1 MWAWFGS
8 KRERHQSKKKITC
21 CSFFILLLVLVY
33 KLIVE
38 YCIVYYDH
46 HVFFPN
52 FHVILW
58 TIYVLHSLLDNITIF
73 WGEMNSLCLWL
84 ILKHFHYVTITASVF
99 FCEDDHQR
107 KMISVEFWFFGG
119 CHCRAALCDDKE
131 GCPTTTC
138 NILYWWWSWQNE
150 IKHAQY
156 IYFLYEFFKM
166 LVMLLLLCYSI

>member
-1 MWAWFGS
+1 ML
-8 KRERHQSKKKITC
+8 
-21 CSFFILLLVLVY
+21 FFILLLVLVY

-73 WGEMNSLCLWL
+73 WGEMNSLYLWL

-99 FCEDDHQR
+99 FVRMIIRERWSLLNFDFLVAVIVVPRCVMIR
-107 KMISVEFWFFGG
+107 KDAQQPLVIFYIGG
-119 CHCRAALCDDKE
+119 DLDKM
-131 GCPTTTC
+131 
-138 NILYWWWSWQNE
+138 
-150 IKHAQY
+150 K
-156 IYFLYEFFKM
+156 
-166 LVMLLLLCYSI
+166 

>member
-1 MWAWFGS
+1 MVAIESG
-8 KRERHQSKKKITC
+8 SKKKDN
-21 CSFFILLLVLVY
+21 LLLFFYTAAGISLQINSGVLY
-33 KLIVE
+33 RILWLS
-38 YCIVYYDH
+38 C
-46 HVFFPN
+46 FFLN
-52 FHVILW
+52 FDVILW

-84 ILKHFHYVTITASVF
+84 TLKHFHYVTITASVF
-99 FCEDDHQR
+99 FLWGWSSEKDDLCW
-107 KMISVEFWFFGG
+107 ILIFWWLSLS
-119 CHCRAALCDDKE
+119 CRVVWWFDKE

-156 IYFLYEFFKM
+156 IYFLYEFLKM